1 VELYDR
7 RNPLPLQ
14 YNETMGKWLVA
25 AAVAAMVT
33 GCKFGAGEFACV
45 TSSDCG
51 AGGTCEVGLNR
62 CSFNDLSCPAP
73 FRRFGD
79 LAGDNSGQC
88 VGGQAPVDAGP
99 DAPPVSTQV
108 CYGSGLLRI
117 CLAAAPSAP
126 LAYDVPARIDTS
138 KPQMCSATVSGAAGY
153 CVVVATTIAINA
165 NVRAIGPKPLVF
177 LASDAITS
185 MAGTNLDVGSYHF
198 AAGSDPDNGA
208 GANPTTCAPGM
219 APTNGG
225 GGAGGSFAGTGGNG
239 GDGRNA
245 TNTGGTAGA
254 AVTTFA
260 ELRGGCPGQDGQGAA
275 ADRGTAGNG
284 GGAVYFLA
292 VNKIELA
299 GNVLAT
305 GGGGNP
311 GLRNASG
318 AGCGGSGGTVAAA
331 PRAAATPGRAD
342 LGTTPRRSPRRPG
355 GAVVPRTAAM
365 AATDLRRPRTD
376 RERSGRPAVVVAVAV
391 AVALVSSRPPR
402 WPRSGPSCR
411 PPRRRREGSAAA
423 RLGGGLRWTSRAVW
437 PTLCALFWALEVGVR
452 GEPDVPSTES
462 GGCAA
467 TSHPA
472 RKTAVRW
479 LASSRSGNAAGV
491 ASGQL
496 NNEVYFATGGGP
508 VRPRASV
515 LR

>member
-318 AGCGGSGGTVAAA
+318 AGGGGSGGMIGFDAPVITVTGTLIANGGSGAEGSGNTGSGRPGNDATTLAAA
-331 PRAAATPGRAD
+331 AGGSGGPPNGGDGGDGSATAANGPGAVGKAGSSGGGGGGGGAGVIKAPAVASLGTKLSPAATP
-342 LGTTPRRSPRRPG
+342 
-355 GAVVPRTAAM
+355 
-365 AATDLRRPRTD
+365 
-376 RERSGRPAVVVAVAV
+376 
-391 AVALVSSRPPR
+391 
-402 WPRSGPSCR
+402 
-411 PPRRRREGSAAA
+411 
-423 RLGGGLRWTSRAVW
+423 
-437 PTLCALFWALEVGVR
+437 
-452 GEPDVPSTES
+452 
-462 GGCAA
+462 
-467 TSHPA
+467 
-472 RKTAVRW
+472 
-479 LASSRSGNAAGV
+479 
-491 ASGQL
+491 
-496 NNEVYFATGGGP
+496 
-508 VRPRASV
+508 
-515 LR
+515 